1 MKTPSAVSEQWG
13 SYFVDVP
20 KSAAGEDEGLKLT
33 WCSHSIHTYSHVA
46 IPSVEAIAG
55 TVLGPQDAHTP
66 LGLAPPSHSGSNSS
80 VGELSAKM
88 LTTSK

>member
-55 TVLGPQDAHTP
+55 TVLGPRDAHTSGVSP
-66 LGLAPPSHSGSNSS
+66 SISLGQ
-80 VGELSAKM
+80 
-88 LTTSK
+88 